1 MQWDSLKLFLA
12 IAGNGSLAAAART
25 LGVNHSTVFR
35 RLNAFE
41 QELGGRVFERL
52 ATGYQLTPLGE
63 EVLARAR
70 QIQHDMDELE
80 RAVLGKDIQP
90 KGVVKVTAPNN
101 IAYRFLPR
109 YIHDFH
115 RRYPDIRLEL
125 YVSNLEFNMSN
136 RQADIAVR
144 ATDAPPEHLIGRKL
158 ADLKWGVY
166 AGSAGGRRSRPQ
178 SMKDLRHFPLI
189 GASGGMKHLKAY
201 RALDAKY
208 ADHIRVRCD
217 DMVSMA
223 HFAEVGAG
231 LAVLPDDEAR
241 KGIVRLF
248 DFEPAVVSKLWL
260 LTHPD
265 LRHTERIRLVMEEL
279 AVAFQK
285 DKAFLPEGRG

>member
-12 IAGNGSLAAAART
+12 IAGSGSLAAAART
-25 LGVNHSTVFR
+25 LDVNHSTVFR

-41 QELGGRVFERL
+41 EELGGRVFERV

-70 QIQHDMDELE
+70 DIQHAMDDLE

-90 KGVVKVTAPNN
+90 KGVVKITAPNN

-109 YIHDFH
+109 YLGDFH
-115 RRYPDIRLEL
+115 KRYPEIRLEIF
-125 YVSNLEFNMSN
+125 VSNLEFNMSN

-144 ATDAPPEHLIGRKL
+144 ATDAPPEHLIGRRIVDLRWSVYASEKL
-158 ADLKWGVY
+158 SKKKRPVSMQDLKDH
-166 AGSAGGRRSRPQ
+166 A
-178 SMKDLRHFPLI
+178 LI
-189 GASGGMKHLKAY
+189 GASGGMKNLKAY
-201 RALDAKY
+201 RAMDAKY
-208 ADHIRVRCD
+208 ADSVRIRCD

-223 HFAEVGAG
+223 HFAEAGAG
-231 LAVLPDDEAR
+231 LAVLPADEAR

-248 DFEPAVVSKLWL
+248 DFEPVVVSKLWL

-279 AVAFQK
+279 AAAFQK
-285 DKAFLPEGRG
+285 DKDLLSP

>member
-12 IAGNGSLAAAART
+12 IAGGGSLAAAARA

-41 QELGGRVFERL
+41 HELGGRVFERL

-70 QIQHDMDELE
+70 DIQHAMDDLE

-90 KGVVKVTAPNN
+90 RGVVKITAPNN

-109 YIHDFH
+109 YFHDFH
-115 RRYPDIRLEL
+115 KRYPEIALEIF
-125 YVSNLEFNMSN
+125 VSNQEFNMSN

-144 ATDAPPEHLIGRKL
+144 ATDTPPEHLIGRKIL
-158 ADLKWGVY
+158 DLHWGVY
-166 AGSAGGRRSRPQ
+166 ASGKLPKKKRPA
-178 SMKDLRHFPLI
+178 SMQELKNHQLI
-189 GASGGMKHLKAY
+189 GASGSMKNLKAY

-208 ADHIRVRCD
+208 ADNIRVRCD

-223 HFAEVGAG
+223 HFAESGAG

-241 KGIVRLF
+241 QGIVRLF
-248 DFEPAVVSKLWL
+248 DFEPQTVSKLWL

-265 LRHTERIRLVMEEL
+265 LRHTERNRLVMEEL

-285 DKAFLPEGRG
+285 DTHLPGA

>member
-12 IAGNGSLAAAART
+12 VAGSGSLAAAARS
-25 LGVNHSTVFR
+25 LEVNHSTVFR

-52 ATGYQLTPLGE
+52 PTGYQLTPLGE

-70 QIQHDMDELE
+70 EIQHAMDDLE

-90 KGVVKVTAPNN
+90 KGVVKITAPNN

-109 YIHDFH
+109 YFHDFH
-115 RRYPDIRLEL
+115 QRYPEIRLEL
-125 YVSNLEFNMSN
+125 FVSNLEFNMSN

-144 ATDAPPEHLIGRKL
+144 ATDAPPEHLIGRKIC
-158 ADLKWGVY
+158 DLRWSVY
-166 AGSAGGRRSRPQ
+166 AGAHMKKRPK
-178 SMKDLRHFPLI
+178 SMQELKNHALI
-189 GASGGMKHLKAY
+189 GASGGMKNLKAY
-201 RALDAKY
+201 RAMDAKY
-208 ADHIRVRCD
+208 ADNIRVRCD

-223 HFAEVGAG
+223 HFAEAGAG

-248 DFEPAVVSKLWL
+248 DYEPAVVSKLWL

-279 AVAFQK
+279 ARAFQQ
-285 DKAFLPEGRG
+285 DEQLLCP